1 MIAFCTQCGSEL
13 PNGAQFCANCGA
25 AVGPAG
31 QAAVLQEPS
40 EAANGLLLKE
50 VRNWAMIC
58 HLSTFSGWF
67 IPMGNILGPLII
79 WLMKR
84 EVSPFIDA
92 HGKEALNWQIS
103 ATIYLLISFALIF
116 VLIGFVLLPAL
127 LVFDI
132 IIVIIATVRASS
144 GQAYRYPLTIR
155 FIK

>member
-1 MIAFCTQCGSEL
+1 ML
-13 PNGAQFCANCGA
+13 
-25 AVGPAG
+25 
-31 QAAVLQEPS
+31 
-40 EAANGLLLKE
+40 
-50 VRNWAMIC
+50 C

-67 IPMGNILGPLII
+67 IPLGNILGPLII

-84 EVSPFIDA
+84 EESPFIDA

-103 ATIYLLISFALIF
+103 ATIYFIVSFALAF

-132 IIVIIATVRASS
+132 IIVIIATVRANS

>member
-1 MIAFCTQCGSEL
+1 ML
-13 PNGAQFCANCGA
+13 
-25 AVGPAG
+25 
-31 QAAVLQEPS
+31 
-40 EAANGLLLKE
+40 
-50 VRNWAMIC
+50 C

-67 IPMGNILGPLII
+67 IPLGNILGPLII

-84 EVSPFIDA
+84 QESPFIDA

-103 ATIYLLISFALIF
+103 ATIYFIVSFALVF
-116 VLIGFVLLPAL
+116 VLIGFVLLPAV

-132 IIVIIATVRASS
+132 IIVIVATVRANS